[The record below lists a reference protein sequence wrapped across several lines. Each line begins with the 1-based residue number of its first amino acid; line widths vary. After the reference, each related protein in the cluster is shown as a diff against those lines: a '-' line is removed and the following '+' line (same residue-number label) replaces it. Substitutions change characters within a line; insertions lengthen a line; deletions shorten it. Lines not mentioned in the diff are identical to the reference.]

1 MGLTLIWKNLL
12 LLTLGG
18 ILVFSLESAQAAS
31 ETNGVDSETDSE
43 ECVIKEDDY
52 HRAESPVLR
61 ISLAAQARLS
71 V

>member
-1 MGLTLIWKNLL
+1 MGLTKIWKNIL
-12 LLTLGG
+12 LLTIGG
-18 ILVFSLESAQAAS
+18 ILVFSLESAQAVT
-31 ETNGVDSETDSE
+31 ETNGVDSETSSE

-61 ISLAAQARLS
+61 ISLAALSRLS

>member
-18 ILVFSLESAQAAS
+18 ILVFSLESAQAVS
-31 ETNGVDSETDSE
+31 ETNGVESETDSE
-43 ECVIKEDDY
+43 ECVINEDDY
-52 HRAESPVLR
+52 YRAESPVLR
-61 ISLAAQARLS
+61 ISLASQARLS

>member
-18 ILVFSLESAQAAS
+18 ILVFSLESAQAVS
-31 ETNGVDSETDSE
+31 ETNGVESETDSE
-43 ECVIKEDDY
+43 ECVINEDDY
-52 HRAESPVLR
+52 YRAESPVLR
-61 ISLAAQARLS
+61 ISLAAQTRLS